1 MRYIIL
7 LLVVFMF
14 AISANSQINK
24 GQWMIGGELDFS
36 STRNEG
42 TMNTAHQDFKSTSL
56 EIAPGVG
63 YFFANNFAGGIRF
76 IVGSSKT
83 KQEITA
89 TDLMGNNLI
98 DRAEAKSNPVGISPF
113 VRYYFLPA
121 TKKINVFADL
131 SYAYTKDK
139 QKTETYSY
147 YGPPPTGGAS
157 TSSFTNEVKGHSVS
171 IAAGPSI
178 FLGPKFS
185 VEFAV
190 GYTYGKLKSS
200 MFDNL
205 KASQVFFGTGFNV
218 HF

>member
-1 MRYIIL
+1 MRYLIL
-7 LLVVFMF
+7 LSTAFII
-14 AISANSQINK
+14 ASTANAQIRK

-36 STRNEG
+36 STSNEG
-42 TMNTAHQDFKSTSL
+42 TMNTAHQDFKSTTV
-56 EIAPGVG
+56 EIAPGVA

-83 KQEITA
+83 TQEITA
-89 TDLMGNNLI
+89 TDLMGNFLI
-98 DRAEAKSNPVGISPF
+98 DRAEAKSNPIGISPF
-113 VRYYFLPA
+113 IRYYFLPG

-157 TSSFTNEVKGHSVS
+157 SSSYTNEVKGHSVS
-171 IAAGPSI
+171 IAAGPAI

-185 VEFAV
+185 VELAV
-190 GYTYGKLKSS
+190 GYTYGKLKST